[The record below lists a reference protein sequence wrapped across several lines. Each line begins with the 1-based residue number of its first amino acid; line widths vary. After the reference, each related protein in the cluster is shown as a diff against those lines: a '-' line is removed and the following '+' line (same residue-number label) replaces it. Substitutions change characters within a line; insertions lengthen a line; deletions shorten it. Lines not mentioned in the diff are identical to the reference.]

1 MGFVVPA
8 YLGVVAIGLL
18 HGVEPG
24 HGWPVAVVY
33 SMKRRNITSSA
44 FLSASVIGFAHLI
57 SSIAV
62 VVAYV
67 LLQKW
72 LDFEAPWIKYVAGG
86 LLLVIAFKLWQEKT
100 DEIENQHGH
109 LHENQQKIE
118 HEHEHEHPGQGVHT
132 HKHKHTKGV
141 ALSLLGL
148 ASFAF
153 ILGFA
158 HEEEFALLALVAGGV
173 NAWILMLSYG
183 IAVIAGLILVTV
195 ACVRLYRYLQP
206 KLVRYEKYIP
216 KVSAVILVVMA
227 IIIFVSS

>member
-1 MGFVVPA
+1 MGPVIPA
-8 YLGVVAIGLL
+8 YMGVVAIGLL

-33 SMKRRNITSSA
+33 SMKRKNVTSTA
-44 FLSASVIGFAHLI
+44 LLSASVIGFAHLI

-72 LDFEAPWIKYVAGG
+72 LNFNAPWIKYAAGS
-86 LLLVIAFKLWQEKT
+86 LLLVLAFKLWREKT
-100 DEIENQHGH
+100 DEMENQHGH
-109 LHENQQKIE
+109 LHENQREIE
-118 HEHEHEHPGQGVHT
+118 HEHEHEHNGQLHT
-132 HKHKHTKGV
+132 HKHKHTRGV

-153 ILGFA
+153 VLGFA

-173 NAWILMLSYG
+173 NAWVLMISYG
-183 IAVIAGLILVTV
+183 TAVIAGLILVTV
-195 ACVRLYRYLQP
+195 ACVRLYHYLQP
-206 KLVRYEKYIP
+206 KLTKYEKYIP
-216 KVSAVILVVMA
+216 KISACVLTIMA
-227 IIIFVSS
+227 IFIFISG